1 MTRRLAAI
9 MFTDIAGYTA
19 MTQEDEAGA
28 LRLLRDQ
35 NELIGPV
42 LEAHKGRRVKSIG
55 DGLLIEF
62 PNALDAIECAM
73 DIQQRVHQRN
83 ARGDTPALRMRVGI
97 HLGDVQEE
105 SADILGDAVN
115 IASRIEPLA
124 EPGGVS
130 VSFPVYDQVHN
141 KVACEFEKL
150 GPKRLKG
157 VRDPVDIYRIVFPWS
172 APGATPGGPLLPRV
186 AVLPLAN
193 ISPDSTDAYFA
204 DGLTEELISV
214 LSQVRGLR
222 VISHTSVN
230 QYKGTT
236 KPIVQIGS
244 ELGADTVLEGS
255 VRKAGDQLR
264 ISVQLI
270 DARTDEHRWSQT
282 YDRKFEN
289 VFAIQAD
296 VAEQTAGALKVELLR
311 PERAALHERPT
322 ATLPAYEAYLRG
334 LSASR
339 GFDYR
344 VESDRQAAE
353 YFESAIREDPR
364 FAAAYAALANHL
376 IMVEGVTRSAD
387 EVFPKAR
394 ELATTALDLDP
405 DSAEAHTALGNLAM
419 QADLDWTRSEAEFDQ
434 AISLNPSSSEA
445 RCGLAVLFISLQRY
459 DEAKEHLLA
468 AIQVDPLRR
477 TPREWMLGMAEAQG
491 DWESA
496 LRHAQ
501 YLAATFNA
509 TLPEV
514 LLSQVALTWAYAYAG
529 RVEEAMQAQSTW
541 ADVPHP
547 LARVSH
553 ALLLAYLGNPLE
565 LRSSF
570 DELAKITHTEFRFK
584 NFEALAYAVLHEND
598 KALACLEGSFRRGE
612 NPFWYNYNG
621 PLWDSIRDNPRFIA
635 LLRSMRLPTSNPR
648 RMPAAPGSR

>member
-1 MTRRLAAI
+1 MSRRLVAI

-19 MTQEDEAGA
+19 MAQADEAGA
-28 LRLLRDQ
+28 LRLLREQ
-35 NELIGPV
+35 HQLIGPV
-42 LEAHKGRRVKSIG
+42 LETHRGRQVKSIG

-62 PNALDAIECAM
+62 PNALDAMECAM
-73 DIQQRVHQRN
+73 DVQQRVHERN
-83 ARGDTPALRMRVGI
+83 ARGDTPALRLRVGI

-105 SADILGDAVN
+105 GADILGDAVN

-157 VRDPVDIYRIVFPWS
+157 IRDPVEIYRILFPWS
-172 APGATPGGPLLPRV
+172 APGGTPGGPLLPRI

-193 ISPDSTDAYFA
+193 ISPDSSDAYFA

-214 LSQVRGLR
+214 LSQIKSLR

-236 KPIVQIGS
+236 KPVAQIGS

-264 ISVQLI
+264 IAVQLI

-289 VFAIQAD
+289 VFAIQAQ
-296 VAEQTAGALKVELLR
+296 VAEQTASALKVELLR
-311 PERAALHERPT
+311 SERAALRERPT
-322 ATLPAYEAYLRG
+322 AKLPAYEAYLRG

-344 VESDRQAAE
+344 VESDRQAVE

-376 IMVEGVTRSAD
+376 IMVEGTTRSAD

-394 ELATTALDLDP
+394 RLATAALDFDP
-405 DSAEAHTALGNLAM
+405 DSAEGHTALGNLAM
-419 QADLDWTRSEAEFDQ
+419 QADLDWTRAEAEFDQ

-445 RCGLAVLFISLQRY
+445 HCGLAILFITLQRY
-459 DEAKEHLLA
+459 DEAKKHLLA

-477 TPREWMLGMAEAQG
+477 TPREWMLGLAEAQG
-491 DWESA
+491 DWEST

-514 LLSQVALTWAYAYAG
+514 LLSQIALTWAYAYAG
-529 RVEEAMQAQSTW
+529 RVEDAMQTQAAW

-553 ALLLAYLGNPLE
+553 ALLLAYLGSPLE

-570 DELAKITHTEFRFK
+570 DELAKISHVETRFK

-598 KALACLEGSFRRGE
+598 KALACLEASFQRGE
-612 NPFWYNYNG
+612 NPFWYSYSG
-621 PLWDSIRDNPRFIA
+621 PLWDPIRDDPRFIA
-635 LLRSMRLPTSNPR
+635 LLRAMRLPTSSPR
-648 RMPAAPGSR
+648 RMPAVPASQ